1 MNAKRIVIKAILTV
15 FGSLC
20 LLSFGCSKDEK
31 NPVKPEPLYTLIAK
45 VTENRVSGGF
55 ADKGKNV
62 ELTAGTY
69 TFRLANSTVVY
80 GQGQKISEIV
90 LLRMNIQTNDAYL
103 TLNGIGDTKTVE
115 VPTNC
120 SFSVFLPLAN
130 QLTMTQVRRL

>member
-1 MNAKRIVIKAILTV
+1 MNMKRIVIKTILTV

-20 LLSFGCSKDEK
+20 LLCFGCSKNDK
-31 NPVKPEPLYTLIAK
+31 NPVNPPGPLYTLIAK

-55 ADKGKNV
+55 ADRGKNV

-80 GQGQKISEIV
+80 GQGQSISEIV

-115 VPTNC
+115 V
-120 SFSVFLPLAN
+120 
-130 QLTMTQVRRL
+130 